1 MVRTS
6 PWLRTLRTPPFPN
19 RCHKSHLRASNLRLT
34 ENIRL
39 ISCLYERYATKFWLT
54 QLIGAHMTVVA
65 RDRQIEN
72 AEYRQRMMVNAVAAS
87 FITFLAVSGYW
98 IVTTLVQVS

>member
-1 MVRTS
+1 
-6 PWLRTLRTPPFPN
+6 
-19 RCHKSHLRASNLRLT
+19 
-34 ENIRL
+34 
-39 ISCLYERYATKFWLT
+39 
-54 QLIGAHMTVVA
+54 MTVVA